1 MLQTNL
7 QNMPDDLSSGLTDA
21 LATIVHDYDY
31 ANQSLDRLR
40 QRDPNWDPEGCWA
53 YGPEGTFRSLF

>member
-1 MLQTNL
+1 
-7 QNMPDDLSSGLTDA
+7 MPDDLWSGLTDA
-21 LATIVHDYDY
+21 LVTITHDYDY

-40 QRDPNWDPEGCWA
+40 QRDPNWDPEGYWA